1 MEKTM
6 DLKKENNTLQKQTT
20 HLKAKSLYTLIL
32 LILNTFLI
40 STNGKCQEN
49 DNVSVSELN
58 GIWRNSK
65 YTSNYY
71 LFHNGKYLFFIE
83 DDPTLSYGIYGFY
96 PNSVTVENL
105 KNISLNKTQLD
116 QYKLGFASNNGG
128 VIGYEF
134 EIGER
139 LLNLYNQNDFF
150 YEKLYVLPQKIVA
163 QVRAIAKEKK
173 LNMDN
178 FIYSEETIGVAKAA
192 IYTAPNVKSKMYLVK
207 GDTVKITEEN
217 GKWVKI
223 QYKGKK
229 LIEGWLRKQDL

>member
-1 MEKTM
+1 M

-20 HLKAKSLYTLIL
+20 YLKIKSLYTLIL
-32 LILNTFLI
+32 LILNIFLI

-49 DNVSVSELN
+49 DNISVSELN

-83 DDPTLSYGIYGFY
+83 GDPTLSYGIYGFY
-96 PNSVTVENL
+96 PNSVDVENL

-173 LNMDN
+173 LNIDN
-178 FIYSEETIGVAKAA
+178 FIYSEETIGVAKAT

-207 GDTVKITEEN
+207 GDAVKITEEN